1 MSIWKWSYYTQTS
14 IKVKLELASIYAKSR
29 IDKRELAN
37 QIYEELLA
45 SVQEPSKLQL
55 LYNQYATYLYSSI
68 KDYNGSIDY
77 HKKAAEIPNSN
88 KYGRKSINILRKIRD
103 RGRI

>member
-1 MSIWKWSYYTQTS
+1 MINKAISLYMDVVLLYPETS
-14 IKVKLELASIYAKSR
+14 IKVKLELASISAKSR

-45 SVQEPSKLQL
+45 SVQEPSIQL

-77 HKKAAEIPNSN
+77 YKKAAEIPNSN
-88 KYGRKSINILRKIRD
+88 IW
-103 RGRI
+103 